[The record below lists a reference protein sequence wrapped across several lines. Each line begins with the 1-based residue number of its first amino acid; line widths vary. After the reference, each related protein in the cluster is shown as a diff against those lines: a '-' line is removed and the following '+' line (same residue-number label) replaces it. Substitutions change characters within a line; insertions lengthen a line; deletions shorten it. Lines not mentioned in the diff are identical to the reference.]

1 MLRFRISGI
10 RKSYDG
16 IEVLSGCTVDFAG
29 PGVYALTGPNGCG
42 KSTFLRIC
50 AMLEPPDAGEVVYS
64 DDRGALPPSIRLMRR
79 VTLVLP
85 KVGLF
90 NASVLRNAAY
100 GLHLRGIKGREADDR
115 AGHALELAGL
125 ARKRNQ
131 NALTLSSGE
140 AQRLGIARALVIEPE
155 VLFLDEPTA
164 SVDERNTALI
174 EEIIQSL
181 RREGKTIIVITT
193 HDRHQ
198 AERLADISIVMK
210 VGEITAQG

>member
-1 MLRFRISGI
+1 MLRLTASGI
-10 RKSYDG
+10 RKSYGG
-16 IEVLSGCTVDFAG
+16 IEVLNGCSFDF
-29 PGVYALTGPNGCG
+29 PDLGVYTLTGPNGCG

-50 AMLEPPDAGEVVYS
+50 AMLEPPDAGEAAYS
-64 DDRGALPPSIRLMRR
+64 DGNGVLPHSISLMRR

-90 NASVLRNAAY
+90 NAAVFRNAAY
-100 GLHLRGIKGREADDR
+100 GLRLRGITGREAEDR
-115 AGHALELAGL
+115 VNHALELVGL

-174 EEIIQSL
+174 EQIIQSL
-181 RREGKTIIVITT
+181 RREGNTIIVMTT
-193 HDRHQ
+193 HDRDQ
-198 AERLADISIVMK
+198 ASRLADRELLMP
-210 VGEITAQG
+210 AD